1 MTTDSGRSPSGR
13 AATASQPSPSVS
25 GIAGIANAER
35 LFGTFN
41 GFCAWAKCTPVERRQ
56 LAIHL
61 AGYRAART
69 IEELAHEHLPAS
81 A

>member
-1 MTTDSGRSPSGR
+1 MTGKDTVLPTAR
-13 AATASQPSPSVS
+13 ATHEPSPDGLGHSV
-25 GIAGIANAER
+25 GVANAGR

-41 GFCAWAKCTPVERRQ
+41 GFCAWANCTPSERRQ

-69 IEELAHEHLPAS
+69 IEELAHEHLPAT